1 MPQMKLFGNSRSA
14 ARVAG
19 RRKAEPENEPKE
31 KKQKKKKPLKV
42 LAIWLTVI
50 LCLEG
55 LYFFLCYTQNSFV
68 KRWRTIYIQTAMSTM
83 RHQWLATAFIPRS
96 VIDKV
101 VAEMEA
107 AREEQIGVNSEW
119 DEEEIE
125 SRNPTLTDTKGMSK
139 EEIKI
144 LLVDDEKQFVDTL
157 AERLAM
163 RGFSARV
170 AYDGPPALKAVEEP
184 TDVIVLDLRM
194 PGMDGFEVLR
204 SVKKSNPQVQVIILT
219 GHGGDAEEQTAYRMG
234 AYNFLKKPM
243 DIDELLNSIRM
254 AYRDKVENAMVAVSL
269 AEGGDFDAAQDVLNE
284 KDLLAEHK
292 L

>member
-1 MPQMKLFGNSRSA
+1 
-14 ARVAG
+14 
-19 RRKAEPENEPKE
+19 
-31 KKQKKKKPLKV
+31 
-42 LAIWLTVI
+42 
-50 LCLEG
+50 
-55 LYFFLCYTQNSFV
+55 
-68 KRWRTIYIQTAMSTM
+68 
-83 RHQWLATAFIPRS
+83 
-96 VIDKV
+96 
-101 VAEMEA
+101 
-107 AREEQIGVNSEW
+107 
-119 DEEEIE
+119 
-125 SRNPTLTDTKGMSK
+125 MSK

-170 AYDGPPALKAVEEP
+170 AYDGPQALKAVEEP

-269 AEGGDFDAAQDVLNE
+269 AEGGDFDAAQDILNE

>member
-1 MPQMKLFGNSRSA
+1 
-14 ARVAG
+14 
-19 RRKAEPENEPKE
+19 
-31 KKQKKKKPLKV
+31 
-42 LAIWLTVI
+42 
-50 LCLEG
+50 
-55 LYFFLCYTQNSFV
+55 
-68 KRWRTIYIQTAMSTM
+68 
-83 RHQWLATAFIPRS
+83 
-96 VIDKV
+96 
-101 VAEMEA
+101 
-107 AREEQIGVNSEW
+107 
-119 DEEEIE
+119 
-125 SRNPTLTDTKGMSK
+125 MSK
-139 EEIKI
+139 EDIKI

-170 AYDGPPALKAVEEP
+170 AYDGPQALKAVEEP

-254 AYRDKVENAMVAVSL
+254 AYRDKVEHAMVAVSL

>member
-1 MPQMKLFGNSRSA
+1 
-14 ARVAG
+14 
-19 RRKAEPENEPKE
+19 
-31 KKQKKKKPLKV
+31 
-42 LAIWLTVI
+42 
-50 LCLEG
+50 
-55 LYFFLCYTQNSFV
+55 
-68 KRWRTIYIQTAMSTM
+68 
-83 RHQWLATAFIPRS
+83 
-96 VIDKV
+96 
-101 VAEMEA
+101 
-107 AREEQIGVNSEW
+107 
-119 DEEEIE
+119 
-125 SRNPTLTDTKGMSK
+125 MSK

-170 AYDGPPALKAVEEP
+170 AYDGPQALKAVEEP

-254 AYRDKVENAMVAVSL
+254 AYRDKVENAMVAFSL

>member
-1 MPQMKLFGNSRSA
+1 
-14 ARVAG
+14 
-19 RRKAEPENEPKE
+19 
-31 KKQKKKKPLKV
+31 
-42 LAIWLTVI
+42 
-50 LCLEG
+50 
-55 LYFFLCYTQNSFV
+55 
-68 KRWRTIYIQTAMSTM
+68 
-83 RHQWLATAFIPRS
+83 
-96 VIDKV
+96 
-101 VAEMEA
+101 
-107 AREEQIGVNSEW
+107 
-119 DEEEIE
+119 
-125 SRNPTLTDTKGMSK
+125 MSK

-170 AYDGPPALKAVEEP
+170 AYDGPQALKAVEDP

-269 AEGGDFDAAQDVLNE
+269 AEGGDFDSAQDVLNE

>member
-1 MPQMKLFGNSRSA
+1 
-14 ARVAG
+14 
-19 RRKAEPENEPKE
+19 
-31 KKQKKKKPLKV
+31 
-42 LAIWLTVI
+42 
-50 LCLEG
+50 
-55 LYFFLCYTQNSFV
+55 
-68 KRWRTIYIQTAMSTM
+68 
-83 RHQWLATAFIPRS
+83 
-96 VIDKV
+96 
-101 VAEMEA
+101 
-107 AREEQIGVNSEW
+107 
-119 DEEEIE
+119 
-125 SRNPTLTDTKGMSK
+125 MSK

-170 AYDGPPALKAVEEP
+170 AYDGPQALKAVEEP

-269 AEGGDFDAAQDVLNE
+269 AEGGDFNAAQDVLNE

>member
-1 MPQMKLFGNSRSA
+1 
-14 ARVAG
+14 
-19 RRKAEPENEPKE
+19 
-31 KKQKKKKPLKV
+31 
-42 LAIWLTVI
+42 
-50 LCLEG
+50 
-55 LYFFLCYTQNSFV
+55 
-68 KRWRTIYIQTAMSTM
+68 
-83 RHQWLATAFIPRS
+83 
-96 VIDKV
+96 
-101 VAEMEA
+101 
-107 AREEQIGVNSEW
+107 
-119 DEEEIE
+119 
-125 SRNPTLTDTKGMSK
+125 MSK
-139 EEIKI
+139 EDIKI
-144 LLVDDEKQFVDTL
+144 LLVDDEKQFVGTL

-170 AYDGPPALKAVEEP
+170 AYDGPQALKAVDEP

>member
-1 MPQMKLFGNSRSA
+1 
-14 ARVAG
+14 
-19 RRKAEPENEPKE
+19 
-31 KKQKKKKPLKV
+31 
-42 LAIWLTVI
+42 
-50 LCLEG
+50 
-55 LYFFLCYTQNSFV
+55 
-68 KRWRTIYIQTAMSTM
+68 
-83 RHQWLATAFIPRS
+83 
-96 VIDKV
+96 
-101 VAEMEA
+101 
-107 AREEQIGVNSEW
+107 
-119 DEEEIE
+119 
-125 SRNPTLTDTKGMSK
+125 MSK

-170 AYDGPPALKAVEEP
+170 AYDGPQALKAVEEP

-194 PGMDGFEVLR
+194 PGMDGFDVLR

>member
-1 MPQMKLFGNSRSA
+1 
-14 ARVAG
+14 
-19 RRKAEPENEPKE
+19 
-31 KKQKKKKPLKV
+31 
-42 LAIWLTVI
+42 
-50 LCLEG
+50 
-55 LYFFLCYTQNSFV
+55 
-68 KRWRTIYIQTAMSTM
+68 
-83 RHQWLATAFIPRS
+83 
-96 VIDKV
+96 
-101 VAEMEA
+101 
-107 AREEQIGVNSEW
+107 
-119 DEEEIE
+119 
-125 SRNPTLTDTKGMSK
+125 MSK
-139 EEIKI
+139 EDIKI

-170 AYDGPPALKAVEEP
+170 AYDGPQALKAVEEP

-254 AYRDKVENAMVAVSL
+254 AYRDKLENAMVAVSL

>member
-1 MPQMKLFGNSRSA
+1 
-14 ARVAG
+14 
-19 RRKAEPENEPKE
+19 
-31 KKQKKKKPLKV
+31 
-42 LAIWLTVI
+42 
-50 LCLEG
+50 
-55 LYFFLCYTQNSFV
+55 
-68 KRWRTIYIQTAMSTM
+68 
-83 RHQWLATAFIPRS
+83 
-96 VIDKV
+96 
-101 VAEMEA
+101 
-107 AREEQIGVNSEW
+107 
-119 DEEEIE
+119 
-125 SRNPTLTDTKGMSK
+125 MSK

-157 AERLAM
+157 AERLAK
-163 RGFSARV
+163 RGFAARV
-170 AYDGPPALKAVEEP
+170 AYDGPQALKAVEDP

-269 AEGGDFDAAQDVLNE
+269 AEGGDFDSAQDVLNE

>member
-1 MPQMKLFGNSRSA
+1 
-14 ARVAG
+14 
-19 RRKAEPENEPKE
+19 
-31 KKQKKKKPLKV
+31 
-42 LAIWLTVI
+42 
-50 LCLEG
+50 
-55 LYFFLCYTQNSFV
+55 
-68 KRWRTIYIQTAMSTM
+68 
-83 RHQWLATAFIPRS
+83 
-96 VIDKV
+96 
-101 VAEMEA
+101 
-107 AREEQIGVNSEW
+107 
-119 DEEEIE
+119 
-125 SRNPTLTDTKGMSK
+125 MSK

-170 AYDGPPALKAVEEP
+170 AYDGPQALKAVEEP

-204 SVKKSNPQVQVIILT
+204 SVKESTPQVQVIILT

>member
-1 MPQMKLFGNSRSA
+1 
-14 ARVAG
+14 
-19 RRKAEPENEPKE
+19 
-31 KKQKKKKPLKV
+31 
-42 LAIWLTVI
+42 
-50 LCLEG
+50 
-55 LYFFLCYTQNSFV
+55 
-68 KRWRTIYIQTAMSTM
+68 
-83 RHQWLATAFIPRS
+83 
-96 VIDKV
+96 
-101 VAEMEA
+101 
-107 AREEQIGVNSEW
+107 
-119 DEEEIE
+119 
-125 SRNPTLTDTKGMSK
+125 MSK

-157 AERLAM
+157 AERLAR
-163 RGFSARV
+163 RGGAARV
-170 AYDGPPALKAVEEP
+170 AYAGPQALKAVEEP

>member
-1 MPQMKLFGNSRSA
+1 
-14 ARVAG
+14 
-19 RRKAEPENEPKE
+19 
-31 KKQKKKKPLKV
+31 
-42 LAIWLTVI
+42 
-50 LCLEG
+50 
-55 LYFFLCYTQNSFV
+55 
-68 KRWRTIYIQTAMSTM
+68 
-83 RHQWLATAFIPRS
+83 
-96 VIDKV
+96 
-101 VAEMEA
+101 
-107 AREEQIGVNSEW
+107 
-119 DEEEIE
+119 
-125 SRNPTLTDTKGMSK
+125 MSK
-139 EEIKI
+139 EDIKI

-170 AYDGPPALKAVEEP
+170 AYDGPQALKAVEEP

-194 PGMDGFEVLR
+194 TGMDGFEVLR

>member
-1 MPQMKLFGNSRSA
+1 
-14 ARVAG
+14 
-19 RRKAEPENEPKE
+19 
-31 KKQKKKKPLKV
+31 
-42 LAIWLTVI
+42 
-50 LCLEG
+50 
-55 LYFFLCYTQNSFV
+55 
-68 KRWRTIYIQTAMSTM
+68 
-83 RHQWLATAFIPRS
+83 
-96 VIDKV
+96 
-101 VAEMEA
+101 
-107 AREEQIGVNSEW
+107 
-119 DEEEIE
+119 
-125 SRNPTLTDTKGMSK
+125 MSK

-170 AYDGPPALKAVEEP
+170 AYDGPQALKAVEEP

-219 GHGGDAEEQTAYRMG
+219 GHGGDTEEQTAYRMG

>member
-1 MPQMKLFGNSRSA
+1 
-14 ARVAG
+14 
-19 RRKAEPENEPKE
+19 
-31 KKQKKKKPLKV
+31 
-42 LAIWLTVI
+42 
-50 LCLEG
+50 
-55 LYFFLCYTQNSFV
+55 
-68 KRWRTIYIQTAMSTM
+68 
-83 RHQWLATAFIPRS
+83 
-96 VIDKV
+96 
-101 VAEMEA
+101 
-107 AREEQIGVNSEW
+107 
-119 DEEEIE
+119 
-125 SRNPTLTDTKGMSK
+125 MSK

-170 AYDGPPALKAVEEP
+170 AYDGPQALKAVEDP
-184 TDVIVLDLRM
+184 TDVIVLDIRM

-269 AEGGDFDAAQDVLNE
+269 AEGGDFDSAQDVLNE

>member
-1 MPQMKLFGNSRSA
+1 
-14 ARVAG
+14 
-19 RRKAEPENEPKE
+19 
-31 KKQKKKKPLKV
+31 
-42 LAIWLTVI
+42 
-50 LCLEG
+50 
-55 LYFFLCYTQNSFV
+55 
-68 KRWRTIYIQTAMSTM
+68 
-83 RHQWLATAFIPRS
+83 
-96 VIDKV
+96 
-101 VAEMEA
+101 
-107 AREEQIGVNSEW
+107 
-119 DEEEIE
+119 
-125 SRNPTLTDTKGMSK
+125 MSK
-139 EEIKI
+139 EDIKI

-170 AYDGPPALKAVEEP
+170 AYDGPQARKAVEEP

>member
-1 MPQMKLFGNSRSA
+1 
-14 ARVAG
+14 
-19 RRKAEPENEPKE
+19 
-31 KKQKKKKPLKV
+31 
-42 LAIWLTVI
+42 
-50 LCLEG
+50 
-55 LYFFLCYTQNSFV
+55 
-68 KRWRTIYIQTAMSTM
+68 
-83 RHQWLATAFIPRS
+83 
-96 VIDKV
+96 
-101 VAEMEA
+101 
-107 AREEQIGVNSEW
+107 
-119 DEEEIE
+119 
-125 SRNPTLTDTKGMSK
+125 MSK

-170 AYDGPPALKAVEEP
+170 AYDGPQALKAVEEP

-269 AEGGDFDAAQDVLNE
+269 AEGGDFDAAQDVLND

>member
-1 MPQMKLFGNSRSA
+1 
-14 ARVAG
+14 
-19 RRKAEPENEPKE
+19 
-31 KKQKKKKPLKV
+31 
-42 LAIWLTVI
+42 
-50 LCLEG
+50 
-55 LYFFLCYTQNSFV
+55 
-68 KRWRTIYIQTAMSTM
+68 
-83 RHQWLATAFIPRS
+83 
-96 VIDKV
+96 
-101 VAEMEA
+101 
-107 AREEQIGVNSEW
+107 
-119 DEEEIE
+119 
-125 SRNPTLTDTKGMSK
+125 MSK

-144 LLVDDEKQFVDTL
+144 LLVDDEKQFVDTP

-170 AYDGPPALKAVEEP
+170 AYDGPQALKAVEEP

>member
-1 MPQMKLFGNSRSA
+1 
-14 ARVAG
+14 
-19 RRKAEPENEPKE
+19 
-31 KKQKKKKPLKV
+31 
-42 LAIWLTVI
+42 
-50 LCLEG
+50 
-55 LYFFLCYTQNSFV
+55 
-68 KRWRTIYIQTAMSTM
+68 
-83 RHQWLATAFIPRS
+83 
-96 VIDKV
+96 
-101 VAEMEA
+101 
-107 AREEQIGVNSEW
+107 
-119 DEEEIE
+119 
-125 SRNPTLTDTKGMSK
+125 MSK

-170 AYDGPPALKAVEEP
+170 AYDGPQALKAVEDP

-269 AEGGDFDAAQDVLNE
+269 AEGGDFDSAQDVLNE
-284 KDLLAEHK
+284 KNLLAEHK

>member
-1 MPQMKLFGNSRSA
+1 
-14 ARVAG
+14 
-19 RRKAEPENEPKE
+19 
-31 KKQKKKKPLKV
+31 
-42 LAIWLTVI
+42 
-50 LCLEG
+50 
-55 LYFFLCYTQNSFV
+55 
-68 KRWRTIYIQTAMSTM
+68 
-83 RHQWLATAFIPRS
+83 
-96 VIDKV
+96 
-101 VAEMEA
+101 
-107 AREEQIGVNSEW
+107 
-119 DEEEIE
+119 
-125 SRNPTLTDTKGMSK
+125 MSK
-139 EEIKI
+139 EDIKI

-170 AYDGPPALKAVEEP
+170 AYDGPQALKAVEEP

-219 GHGGDAEEQTAYRMG
+219 GHGGDGEEQTAYRMG

-254 AYRDKVENAMVAVSL
+254 AYRDKVENTMVAVSL

-284 KDLLAEHK
+284 KELLAEHK

>member
-1 MPQMKLFGNSRSA
+1 
-14 ARVAG
+14 
-19 RRKAEPENEPKE
+19 
-31 KKQKKKKPLKV
+31 
-42 LAIWLTVI
+42 
-50 LCLEG
+50 
-55 LYFFLCYTQNSFV
+55 
-68 KRWRTIYIQTAMSTM
+68 
-83 RHQWLATAFIPRS
+83 
-96 VIDKV
+96 
-101 VAEMEA
+101 
-107 AREEQIGVNSEW
+107 
-119 DEEEIE
+119 
-125 SRNPTLTDTKGMSK
+125 MSK
-139 EEIKI
+139 EKIKI

-170 AYDGPPALKAVEEP
+170 AYDGPQALKAVEEP

>member
-1 MPQMKLFGNSRSA
+1 
-14 ARVAG
+14 
-19 RRKAEPENEPKE
+19 
-31 KKQKKKKPLKV
+31 
-42 LAIWLTVI
+42 
-50 LCLEG
+50 
-55 LYFFLCYTQNSFV
+55 
-68 KRWRTIYIQTAMSTM
+68 
-83 RHQWLATAFIPRS
+83 
-96 VIDKV
+96 
-101 VAEMEA
+101 
-107 AREEQIGVNSEW
+107 
-119 DEEEIE
+119 
-125 SRNPTLTDTKGMSK
+125 MSK

-170 AYDGPPALKAVEEP
+170 AYDGPQALKAVEDP

-269 AEGGDFDAAQDVLNE
+269 AEGGDCDSAQDVLNE